1 MANTVT
7 VRKRK
12 SQKHGF
18 TYEYRFEI
26 ASVAGKR
33 RWISKGGFTTEKDAV
48 RAGVRAQ
55 NEYENGGRIIIPSEL
70 SFSDFL
76 DYWIENDCKL
86 TLKETTLLNYHKKLK
101 NHIKPALGIYR
112 LRTIDKDCLQGFLQM
127 LHDNGYSRNTI
138 LTIKGI
144 LTKCFSFAVDRR
156 LLCSSPALGLKVP
169 KGEMT
174 AIPTRSNPR
183 TYLSISDIE
192 KIFTRFPEGTS
203 SYIPLMVGYHCGMR
217 LSETFALTWEN
228 IDFEHRTIRIERQIQ
243 WHQNDRS
250 KEEKEKHN
258 GKSQP
263 GAGYWYFSSPKYNSV
278 RTIDMD
284 EVLAVTL
291 EREYARQLRAEEYF
305 GERYIRYYE
314 NANHVIVKT
323 PNENRIMFVCVRE
336 NGEYYNSRNMQYTS
350 QIIHQQL
357 NIPGFDYHSLRHTH
371 ATMLFDAGAPLK
383 YIQYRLGHKNID
395 ITLNVYQHFTES
407 SRIQGNERLNG
418 IFLDT

>member
-1 MANTVT
+1 M
-7 VRKRK
+7 
-12 SQKHGF
+12 
-18 TYEYRFEI
+18 
-26 ASVAGKR
+26 
-33 RWISKGGFTTEKDAV
+33 
-48 RAGVRAQ
+48 
-55 NEYENGGRIIIPSEL
+55 
-70 SFSDFL
+70 
-76 DYWIENDCKL
+76 
-86 TLKETTLLNYHKKLK
+86 
-101 NHIKPALGIYR
+101 
-112 LRTIDKDCLQGFLQM
+112 QGFLQK

-156 LLCSSPALGLKVP
+156 LLFSSPALGLKVP

-217 LSETFALTWEN
+217 LSETFALTWEH

-284 EVLAVTL
+284 EALAVTL

-371 ATMLFDAGAPLK
+371 ATMLLDAGAPLK

-418 IFLDT
+418 MFLDT